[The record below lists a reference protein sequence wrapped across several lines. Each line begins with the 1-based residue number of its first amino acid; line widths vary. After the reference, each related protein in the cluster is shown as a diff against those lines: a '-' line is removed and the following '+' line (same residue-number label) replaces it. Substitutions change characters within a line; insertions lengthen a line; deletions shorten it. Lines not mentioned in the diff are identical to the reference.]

1 MKNGIL
7 KEQNRIFKT
16 LAILAIVISIIIKFF
31 VTEPKEEKFRREI
44 ENREIS
50 RVESIFFK
58 DQNVLKNNLSNHS
71 MWFDLHRAVIKKDI
85 SFLKNCFDPIYL
97 ATFNLDYIGFFDLSK
112 DELWSVKNAKLYY
125 ETGEFVKNKAE
136 DIINL
141 QWDDKLRNYNKVDMI
156 KYNGKSYVYGVHFIL
171 DNIKNDKP
179 AGYLIFLREINKK
192 YVQRLSE
199 GTGFKFSLMP
209 EKDMEKIFQETP
221 DNKDFSKERPF
232 IREPRRNLLFHPKPP
247 GERNMFIPFYGL
259 DNTPVFIIKLGLDGM
274 VSKNN
279 ALPHLIEL
287 ILISLIIL
295 IIFFTNMRIKTITR
309 PVIKLHKHMEN
320 INDFSSLEP
329 VKHEKNSNEIDAV
342 IHSFNKMILM
352 LEKRDLELK
361 SQNCVLEDM
370 VYIDTLTGVG
380 SRRLLQ
386 KKIPEDFKDA
396 ALKNDLVSIAM
407 IDVDHFKLYNDTYGH
422 IQGDTVLMK
431 IGELLKGTFYD
442 SDFIIRY
449 GGEEFMVFLRGKAAE
464 ETSHLINNFVTS
476 LRNEKIEHSKG
487 IDGIVTASV
496 GICSGVPY
504 ADDDLEECIK
514 LADLKLYKAKDT
526 GRNKIVFYKKR

>member
-16 LAILAIVISIIIKFF
+16 LAILAIIISLLIKFF
-31 VTEPKEEKFRREI
+31 VTEPREEKFRREL
-44 ENREIS
+44 EKREIS
-50 RVESIFFK
+50 RVESILLK

-85 SFLKNCFDPIYL
+85 NFLKNCFDPIYL

-156 KYNGKSYVYGVHFIL
+156 KYNGKSYVYGIHFIL

-199 GTGFKFSLMP
+199 GTGFKFSLIS
-209 EKDMEKIFQETP
+209 EKNIEEIFQENS
-221 DNKDFSKERPF
+221 DNKNF
-232 IREPRRNLLFHPKPP
+232 IKASPRVREPNRNILFQLKPTKVRNLL
-247 GERNMFIPFYGL
+247 IPFYGV
-259 DNTPVFIIKLGLDGM
+259 DNNLVFTIKLAVDNM
-274 VSKNN
+274 FYENN
-279 ALPHLIEL
+279 SFIHLTEF
-287 ILISLIIL
+287 ILFSVIIL

-320 INDFSSLEP
+320 INDFSSLKP

-370 VYIDTLTGVG
+370 VYLDTLTGVG

-449 GGEEFMVFLRGKAAE
+449 GGEEFMVFLRGKSAE
-464 ETSHLINNFVTS
+464 EVSRLINNFVTS

-496 GICSGVPY
+496 GICSGVPSI
-504 ADDDLEECIK
+504 DDDLEECIK

>member
-16 LAILAIVISIIIKFF
+16 LAILAIIISFLIKFF
-31 VTEPKEEKFRREI
+31 VTEPREEKFRREI
-44 ENREIS
+44 ENREVS
-50 RVESIFFK
+50 RVESILLK

-85 SFLKNCFDPIYL
+85 NFLKNCFDPIYL

-141 QWDDKLRNYNKVDMI
+141 QWDDKLKNYNKIDMI
-156 KYNGKSYVYGVHFIL
+156 KYNGKSYVYGIHFIL

-192 YVQRLSE
+192 YIQRLSE
-199 GTGFKFSLMP
+199 GTGFKFSLISEQDI
-209 EKDMEKIFQETP
+209 EKMLQKTHDNKIFP
-221 DNKDFSKERPF
+221 GRRPF
-232 IREPRRNLLFHPKPP
+232 LIEAPKV
-247 GERNMFIPFYGL
+247 RDMLIPFYGL
-259 DNTPVFIIKLGLDGM
+259 NNNLVFTIKLGVDNM
-274 VSKNN
+274 FYENN
-279 ALPHLIEL
+279 SFIHLTEF
-287 ILISLIIL
+287 ILFSVIIL

-449 GGEEFMVFLRGKAAE
+449 GGEEFMVFLRGKSAE
-464 ETSHLINNFVTS
+464 EVSRLINNFVTS

-496 GICSGVPY
+496 GICSGVPSI
-504 ADDDLEECIK
+504 DDDLEECIK